1 MLSLVGVFYPYNRG
15 ALFTALVVIY
25 ALTSG
30 IAGYTASSFYCQL
43 EGKNWVSTKHQTL
56 ALKVTVLST
65 AIKHPHLIFSGE
77 KLVTHWRSLLW
88 PIIPHLLLPKHRRN
102 RLQCNRSSSLRNHRC
117 YRPYMDTSDFAFT
130 CIGWHRR

>member
-43 EGKNWVSTKHQTL
+43 EGKNWVSKQTPNPFPSNISFKQKIIKPL
-56 ALKVTVLST
+56 AFL
-65 AIKHPHLIFSGE
+65 SGE
-77 KLVTHWRSLLW
+77 ELVAHWRSLLW
-88 PIIPHLLLPKHRRN
+88 PALPHFLLPKHRGN
-102 RLQCNRSSSLRNHRC
+102 RLQRNRSSSLWNHC
-117 YRPYMDTSDFAFT
+117 CDRPHLDTSDFSFT
-130 CIGWHRR
+130 CIGWYRR